1 MTAPLDLTVI
11 TVSWNSRDELP
22 VCLQSVADSARTLAF
37 EHIVADNG
45 STDGSAELV
54 ERDFP
59 HAIVI
64 RNGENLGFS
73 RANNVAARI
82 SRGRYVLF
90 LNADTEVLGDALP
103 RMVAEMDRQADIGIL
118 GPKLLDAERR
128 WSRDMGDRLPTLWSL
143 ANTYLWLSVL
153 PPAGLFRGIVRN
165 RDFDTLED
173 CGWVCGAALLVRRE
187 VLERHLWH
195 EDIFFFGED
204 IEYSDRVR
212 RGGYRVCATP
222 DARVIH
228 YSGKSMS
235 KQSVAFLSGQSS
247 GIALYL
253 RERKGPLTM
262 WAGVRIIWLGYRLRS
277 LRVRL
282 SRRLGRPGS
291 MQKDLR
297 LQQYLHL
304 DRADAPGKRGL
315 R

>member
-1 MTAPLDLTVI
+1 MTEQLDLTVI

-22 VCLQSVADSARTLAF
+22 VCLQSVSDSARSLAF
-37 EHIVADNG
+37 EHIVVDNG
-45 STDGSAELV
+45 STDGSPELV

-73 RANNVAARI
+73 RANNVAART

-103 RMVAEMDRQADIGIL
+103 RMVAEMDRQAGIGIL
-118 GPKLLDAERR
+118 GPKLLDADRR

-143 ANTYLWLSVL
+143 ANTYLW
-153 PPAGLFRGIVRN
+153 PIAGLPARGIVRN
-165 RDFDTLED
+165 RDFDRFED
-173 CGWVCGAALLVRRE
+173 CGWVCGAALMVRRE

-195 EDIFFFGED
+195 EGIFFFGED

-212 RGGYRVCATP
+212 RGGFRVCATP

-235 KQSVAFLSGQSS
+235 KQSVAFLSGKTS

-262 WAGVRIIWLGYRLRS
+262 WAGVRIIWLGFRLRA
-277 LRVRL
+277 LRGRL
-282 SRRLGRPGS
+282 SHLLGLPGS
-291 MQKDLR
+291 RQKDLR
-297 LQQYLHL
+297 LQQYMHL
-304 DRADAPGKRGL
+304 DRADIVEKGD
-315 R
+315 